1 MSRHWVTEFLVR
13 FLAEIGAGEVW
24 VACSGGLDS
33 MALLSLVREFAGRSG
48 IPVGVVHFNHGLR
61 PEARDDELFV
71 VAHALKSGLPLVI
84 GQARNL
90 RDEAQGDHLSLET
103 AARRV
108 RYAFFQRFL
117 KGREQAAIVTAH
129 NATDQVETILMNLMR
144 GAGLR
149 GVKGIPRRRGRIGR
163 PLLQV
168 TRAELADYV
177 SRNRIAY
184 REDPSNRSLDF
195 SRNRVRHELL
205 PVIRELG
212 DNGVEERIAGAG
224 LRLAA
229 DLKIIDG
236 QLDDLWSHVKPERSG
251 FTTERILLQKSQAA
265 LLPHFL
271 GRMIRRAGAV
281 KQVSARVLD
290 DLCAL
295 VGSPGARRESR
306 YDLGGGL
313 VFRALPESIFIGME
327 EKRSRFAAGGGL
339 PDYQLGLPGCG
350 LYQLPHDLGTLQVE
364 RVLAKNNLSGLRTQA
379 EKQRFFEIVDGD
391 KLLFPLKIRNRRPG
405 DRFQPLGLQGRSCK
419 LKNFLA
425 DRHLSRSKRAAL
437 PLLLD
442 RDGKIVW
449 VFGERLDHRFR
460 ITSESRSFVEL
471 FFEPQTTE

>member
-1 MSRHWVTEFLVR
+1 MNRHWVTEFLTR

-33 MALLSLVREFAGRSG
+33 MALLSLVREFADRAA

-71 VAHALKSGLPLVI
+71 VTYALKSGLPLVI

-90 RDEAQGDHLSLET
+90 RDEAQDDHLSLET

-117 KGREQAAIVTAH
+117 KGRGQAAIVTAH

-144 GAGLR
+144 GTGLR
-149 GVKGIPRRRGRIGR
+149 GIKGIPRHRGRIGR

-184 REDPSNRSLDF
+184 REDPSNCSLEF
-195 SRNRVRHELL
+195 TRNRVRHELL

-212 DNGVEERIAGAG
+212 GNGVEERIAGAG

-236 QLDDLWSHVKPERSG
+236 QLDNLWSHVKPERSG
-251 FTTERILLQKSQAA
+251 FTVERILLQKSQAA

-290 DLCAL
+290 DLCRL
-295 VGSPGARRESR
+295 VGSLGERRESR

-313 VFRALPESIFIGME
+313 VFRVLPGTVFIGME
-327 EKRSRFAAGGGL
+327 EKRSRFTGGEGL
-339 PDYQLGLPGCG
+339 PQYQLALPGFG
-350 LYQLPHDLGTLQVE
+350 LYSLPYDLGTLRVE
-364 RVLAKNNLSGLRTQA
+364 QSSAKENLPKFKTREQR
-379 EKQRFFEIVDGD
+379 QRFLEIVDAD
-391 KLLFPLKIRNRRPG
+391 QLHFPLKVRNRRPG
-405 DRFQPLGLQGRSCK
+405 DRFHPLGLQGRSCK

-425 DRHLSRSKRAAL
+425 DRHLSRFVRSAL

-442 RDGKIVW
+442 REGEIIW
-449 VFGERLDHRFR
+449 VVGERLDHRYR
-460 ITSESRSFVEL
+460 ITPESRNLVKL
-471 FFEPQTTE
+471 YFEPQK

>member
-1 MSRHWVTEFLVR
+1 MTR
-13 FLAEIGAGEVW
+13 FSAETGTREIW

-33 MALLSLVREFAGRSG
+33 MALLSLVREFAGRAG
-48 IPVGVVHFNHGLR
+48 IPVGVIHFNHGLR
-61 PEARDDELFV
+61 PEARDDELFI
-71 VAHALKSGLPLVI
+71 ATHALRSGLPLIV

-90 RDEAQGDHLSLET
+90 RDDAISDHLSLET
-103 AARRV
+103 AARKV

-117 KGREQAAIVTAH
+117 KSREQAAIVTAH

-144 GAGLR
+144 GSGLR

-184 REDPSNRSLDF
+184 REDPSNCSLEF
-195 SRNRVRHELL
+195 SRNRVRLELL
-205 PVIRELG
+205 PVIRKLG
-212 DNGVEERIAGAG
+212 GNGVEERIAGAG

-236 QLDDLWSHVKPERSG
+236 QLDDLWPHVKPVRSG
-251 FTTERILLQKSQAA
+251 LKVERILLQKSPTA
-265 LLPHFL
+265 LLPHIL

-295 VGSPGARRESR
+295 VGSPGERRESR

-313 VFRALPESIFIGME
+313 IFRALPESIFIGIE
-327 EKRSRFAAGGGL
+327 EKWSRSDGEVPAYQIAL
-339 PDYQLGLPGCG
+339 PDCG
-350 LYQLPHDLGTLQVE
+350 LYQLPHNLGTL
-364 RVLAKNNLSGLRTQA
+364 RIGRILAKENLLESKTLKEG
-379 EKQRFFEIVDGD
+379 QRFLEIVDAD
-391 KLLFPLKIRNRRPG
+391 KLHFPLEVRNRRPG

-425 DRHLSRSKRAAL
+425 DRHLSRFARSAL
-437 PLLLD
+437 SLLLD
-442 RDGKIVW
+442 QEGKIIW
-449 VFGERLDHRFR
+449 VVGERLDHRFR
-460 ITSESRSFVEL
+460 ITSESRSFIEL
-471 FFEPQTTE
+471 FLNHDLRSERCIQNH